1 MEQFLPLSSSRS
13 NGIKQMIK
21 YAQGIREGEG
31 GWVSKNNF
39 LGENDASK
47 YELNIQ
53 MVHSL

>member
-1 MEQFLPLSSSRS
+1 
-13 NGIKQMIK
+13 MIK